1 MWREDGAFSM
11 ARGGDEEDMPSAVDP
26 LFFGHLVQCWTRVP
40 GSPDFRPGDSDDL
53 GAALRTLVPQARV
66 FEAKSPFFFRR
77 GK

>member
-40 GSPDFRPGDSDDL
+40 GSPDFRPGTVMIWGCSPH
-53 GAALRTLVPQARV
+53 AYPQARV
-66 FEAKSPFFFRR
+66 FEANSPFFRWR
-77 GK
+77 K